1 MSAALNN
8 TNRNGD
14 AIKPA
19 VIGNNIESQAIAHI
33 LTDTSNIQDFNKKSE
48 EV

>member
-1 MSAALNN
+1 MKLSLSPIPI
-8 TNRNGD
+8 G
-14 AIKPA
+14 AILH
-19 VIGNNIESQAIAHI
+19 SQAIAHI